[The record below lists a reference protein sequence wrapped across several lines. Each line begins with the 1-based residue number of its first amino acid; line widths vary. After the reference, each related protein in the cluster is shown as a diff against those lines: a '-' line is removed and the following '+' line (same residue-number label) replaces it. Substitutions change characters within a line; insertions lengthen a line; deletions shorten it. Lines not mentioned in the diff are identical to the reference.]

1 MRILAVSMLA
11 AALGGAAHG
20 AELSPL
26 QARSINLGPFAGVA
40 YYTVE
45 PAGFRVVTTVSRG
58 DDTRPLRFV
67 ALLGPDQTISLSIPG
82 EASRPGATVT
92 ISRRGDRVSVEP
104 FADAY

>member
-40 YYTVE
+40 YYTRS
-45 PAGFRVVTTVSRG
+45 ANS
-58 DDTRPLRFV
+58 
-67 ALLGPDQTISLSIPG
+67 
-82 EASRPGATVT
+82 
-92 ISRRGDRVSVEP
+92 
-104 FADAY
+104 